1 MSQPATLV
9 STGVDDR
16 AVAARGLTKRF
27 GSVTAVDNLEFTVLP
42 GRVTGF
48 LGPNGAGKTTTMRML
63 LSLVTP
69 TAGEATIGGRRYVDL
84 PDPVRTV
91 GASLE
96 ATGFH
101 PGRSARDHL
110 RIVAAPAAIPDR
122 RVDDVLALVG
132 LSDAARRRTGGFSM
146 GMRQR
151 LALASALLGDPAVL
165 LLDEPS
171 NGLDPE
177 GIAWLR
183 GFLRQLAAEGRTVLI
198 SSHLLSEV
206 RQTVDDVVII
216 HRGRLV
222 RQASLDELVGGTAT
236 LVRTPR
242 PAELA
247 GALRGAGMPVATA
260 PEDDGL
266 LRVPDAAP
274 AAVGA
279 IAHRAGVELHEL
291 RTADSDLERIFL
303 QLTSTEETA

>member
-1 MSQPATLV
+1 MSQTAPV
-9 STGVDDR
+9 GFD
-16 AVAARGLTKRF
+16 VAARGLTKRF
-27 GSVTAVDNLEFTVLP
+27 GSVTAVDNLDFSVSP

-63 LSLVTP
+63 LSLVRP
-69 TAGEATIGGRRYVDL
+69 TAGQATVGGRRYVDL
-84 PDPVRTV
+84 PDPLRTV

-110 RIVAAPAAIPDR
+110 RVVGAPAGIPNA
-122 RVDDVLALVG
+122 RVDEVLGLVG

-151 LALASALLGDPAVL
+151 LALAAALLGDPGVL

-183 GFLRQLAAEGRTVLI
+183 RFLRDLATQGRTVLI

-222 RQASLDELVGGTAT
+222 RQGSL
-236 LVRTPR
+236 
-242 PAELA
+242 AELT
-247 GALRGAGMPVATA
+247 GGSSTLIRSPQSGDLERALREAGLPVVAT
-260 PEDDGL
+260 PEEDGL
-266 LRVPDAAP
+266 LRVPDTAP
-274 AAVGA
+274 ATVGG
-279 IAHRAGVELHEL
+279 IAHRAGIEVHEL
-291 RTADSDLERIFL
+291 RTAESDLERIFL
-303 QLTSTEETA
+303 QLTSTEATS